1 MNRRYLQNGNQSC
14 FEVKNDLAKDLLLMD
29 FMVRLL
35 LVFVLRFL
43 ILWLWFILW
52 LNFTDIDFKDFKDF
66 KISGLS
72 FLNHLPSSAASFFT

>member
-52 LNFTDIDFKDFKDF
+52 LKFTDVDFKDF